1 MSKELESLKK
11 KRRFLRKNLTDT
23 LKLVEEEL
31 HTQDNHARIQVLKD
45 SIASKWNDFKDIQ
58 GAMCALLDDKDIDEE
73 CKQHSEYEMRAVE
86 YMAKMTSYLRVN
98 KSPGS
103 SEINA
108 SPSSGSS
115 STANYSCWNGDE
127 S

>member
-45 SIASKWNDFKDIQ
+45 SIASKWNDLKDIQ
-58 GAMCALLDDKDIDEE
+58 GAMCALLDDEDIDEE
-73 CKQHSEYEMRAVE
+73 CKQHSEWTCYENTILFRE
-86 YMAKMTSYLRVN
+86 LLLLLNSI
-98 KSPGS
+98 SP
-103 SEINA
+103 IL
-108 SPSSGSS
+108 
-115 STANYSCWNGDE
+115 
-127 S
+127 